1 MILSCTTLLFPPPG
15 LSSMDTETAVVAD
28 CIDPDLEVVWQLKQK
43 DKVRMVLWWEN
54 AWSALPTLV
63 HIMMVTATV
72 TKSWSGWHST
82 VASTLKVGVLPMF
95 IAALLTIAKHGSN
108 LNVHQ
113 WGIGWRRCVCVCVCV
128 WNSIQPLKR
137 TQQMPFSTWM
147 DLEIAIQSEVSQT
160 QKLYDITYM
169 WNLKS
174 NDTNKPTKQRLTD
187 LENERMVTRRKRRD
201 S

>member
-1 MILSCTTLLFPPPG
+1 MSINGG
-15 LSSMDTETAVVAD
+15 LDE
-28 CIDPDLEVVWQLKQK
+28 E
-43 DKVRMVLWWEN
+43 
-54 AWSALPTLV
+54 
-63 HIMMVTATV
+63 
-72 TKSWSGWHST
+72 
-82 VASTLKVGVLPMF
+82 GV
-95 IAALLTIAKHGSN
+95 
-108 LNVHQ
+108 
-113 WGIGWRRCVCVCVCV
+113 CVCVCVCV